1 MLYRNLKLNIIFLAH
16 VLVIILCQ
24 FEDFRINISF
34 LFNWASLFVILYFHL
49 VKDKEFSPYI
59 SSYLVFGYLFLLISP
74 MYQIYI
80 GLFPNTFPI
89 KNNEVIKLNF
99 YIFIWNIIFLIA
111 YQIIK
116 KRNKKKL
123 DRDWE
128 VVNIPTDNYLIYLSV
143 LAGLSLLIILFFH
156 DFIIDKLLYHNNG
169 FEKYS
174 VIKSLIIRKTFFI
187 IPFIGFLYSIVF
199 LKQNRNKH
207 EKWKFVLVISILLL
221 LLLIVVKNPILAKRN
236 ALGPLIITIFVF
248 LIPKWF
254 NKNIRFLFFLL
265 LSMVVGFPIVSIF
278 THSKHGI
285 FEIILKPLGFLKEIA
300 SRDLLSEFLTLNYDA
315 YSNVLAT
322 MEYINSY
329 SIVLG
334 EQLLGSL
341 LFFVPRSLWTDKPIK
356 TGKLIGKHL
365 MDNYNMEFDNLSNPL
380 LSEGLINLGAFSLF
394 LFPVVLAFLV
404 VKMLQWQYSKDFFKQ
419 VVAIYFSIYLIFI
432 LRGDLSSS
440 LSFFTGTFIGIYM
453 IPKGLI
459 FLLVT
464 ILNVIKLKKE

>member
-1 MLYRNLKLNIIFLAH
+1 MKLNIIFLAH

-49 VKDKEFSPYI
+49 VRDKEFSPYI
-59 SSYLVFGYLFLLISP
+59 SSYLVFGYFFFLISP

-128 VVNIPTDNYLIYLSV
+128 VVNIPRDNYLIYLSI

-199 LKQNRNKH
+199 LKQNRSKH

-221 LLLIVVKNPILAKRN
+221 LLLIVVKNPMLAKRN

-265 LSMVVGFPIVSIF
+265 SSMAVGFPIVSIF
-278 THSKHGI
+278 THSKQGI
-285 FEIILKPLGFLKEIA
+285 VEIILKPLGFLKEIA
-300 SRDLLSEFLTLNYDA
+300 SRDLLSEFLTLHYDA

-341 LFFVPRSLWTDKPIK
+341 LFFVPRSFWTDKPIK

-365 MDNYNMEFDNLSNPL
+365 MDNHKMEFDNLSNPL
-380 LSEGLINLGAFSLF
+380 LSEGLINLGALSLF
-394 LFPVVLAFLV
+394 LFPVVLAFIV

-459 FLLVT
+459 YLLVT
-464 ILNVIKLKKE
+464 ILNVIKVKKE